1 MVEVLEGTWRMI
13 ESTNFDAYMRALGV
27 NFKTRQVGNVS
38 RPTTVIKVDANLI
51 TLKTMSTFKSTEI
64 NFQLDREFNEITA
77 DGRDVKSLVT
87 WSNGKLI
94 HIQKWNG
101 RQTTLLR
108 EIKDSYMILTL
119 TLDDVVCTRKYEKA

>member
-1 MVEVLEGTWRMI
+1 MSAFR
-13 ESTNFDAYMRALGV
+13 V

>member
-13 ESTNFDAYMRALGV
+13 ESTNFDAYMRALV

>member
-1 MVEVLEGTWRMI
+1 MSIDAVLLCPRVRSNKRECDR
-13 ESTNFDAYMRALGV
+13 V